1 MIQNID
7 FETNLPR
14 VPTLIM
20 GSNPSMNI
28 ALLIHEELVRHFGI
42 GGCAPE
48 GSEAIIDPDDIL
60 FPMPTFI
67 GKPATNLSYQLE
79 GDEET
84 TWSALLGEKAAA

>member
-7 FETNLPR
+7 FETDLPH
-14 VPTLIM
+14 VPTKLFFSPSNAIEQLIRETLEC
-20 GSNPSMNI
+20 GT
-28 ALLIHEELVRHFGI
+28 
-42 GGCAPE
+42 GGFAPRD
-48 GSEAIIDPDDIL
+48 GSEPLVDPDDIL